1 MKLLLVALVAGSRK
15 LCDTTSSLYIAGCS
29 SEVIVAYIMVA
40 VFVKMLLLVALILDR
55 VSCASTNY
63 LSAAGDPVRRVWLT
77 ICLSTWV
84 V

>member
-40 VFVKMLLLVALILDR
+40 VFVKVLFLVALILDR
-55 VSCASTNY
+55 VFVLLPIT
-63 LSAAGDPVRRVWLT
+63 
-77 ICLSTWV
+77 CLPLGIQ
-84 V
+84 